1 MFYFFFSIFYSIRK
15 QWNNSSIYILL
26 AFLIFLIDSSINFPF
41 HRPQQIIIF
50 ILIIG
55 SIISSLDLKKIEFKN
70 SYVFILI
77 ITLVIS
83 SYLSFKVLKGSFI
96 ENRFRV
102 DLIKNEFSFDKKE
115 LDKLEYQ
122 LPNLTSNTV
131 PFSSYIARY
140 YLNFSEYSKA
150 DQLIDIG
157 INYNPYLSYPRDI
170 KLQSLLEQNNL
181 LEALRVS
188 KYQLY
193 NSNQTEVYLQIIF
206 FN

>member
-1 MFYFFFSIFYSIRK
+1 MWKVLSNQMKLSQVPYYVHNDFLQFLIETGVIGFIMYVLFFFSIFYSIRK

-157 INYNPYLSYPRDI
+157 IN
-170 KLQSLLEQNNL
+170 
-181 LEALRVS
+181 
-188 KYQLY
+188 
-193 NSNQTEVYLQIIF
+193 IILI
-206 FN
+206 